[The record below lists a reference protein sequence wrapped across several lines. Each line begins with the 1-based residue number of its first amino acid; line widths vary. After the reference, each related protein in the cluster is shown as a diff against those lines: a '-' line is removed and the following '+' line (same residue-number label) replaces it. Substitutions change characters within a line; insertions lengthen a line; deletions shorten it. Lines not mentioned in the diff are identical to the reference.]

1 MKPASNT
8 RSPKSQRGAE
18 GGVVGA
24 SAKKNLVHSIAT
36 VSLESAYNEEEPQAS
51 CSEREAPTTG
61 ASSPRLSDAAYSD
74 TTASDRLS
82 SEELCL
88 SSSRSTLPG
97 HVVNASS
104 GSWAQTQGSTTL
116 RSASSTG
123 LQNLVLQGRVMTDE
137 GDRDSAANLTHSLS
151 ARQYTGPAVQPA
163 VGKDQ
168 ELLLLKSLHRSTGHS
183 GSLTA
188 RRAGKSTST
197 IVSVSPVKRQSFP
210 HSQQPQQGH
219 SPSYR
224 ASSLRQEKTDGEKK
238 TTAQRVRA
246 FPKSLANRKIH
257 TQLQGALSP
266 AVMYKYR
273 CSAGSGIQVPVNR
286 LETSPVK
293 LTNWRVSWQ
302 ELLCYNPRPYNITK
316 GFLENYT
323 VIRGMMETYIHKL
336 TDIVFE
342 DRCTAAQDKP
352 HVYHAYLLPPICP
365 HDWLTATC
373 IQCYTSEDVWLSRGA
388 WKRETVPNSGAKAET
403 MKPTNSKVIPFLPAF
418 TKEEQF
424 EQQRQYRQA
433 SANPSPDNLVAPCRL
448 YDSSTASAANKLPL
462 HLWIFLGGKDMQA
475 LDGVV
480 LAWKLLRWA
489 SEIPPSEFVEASEDV
504 EFGEA
509 PAGLQTDNSCR
520 PSGVEIYRAYHQQ
533 KRSPTQDQT
542 PQAAA
547 WACGEVPAPAE
558 AGSNKLSA
566 FGPFLYDMTGV
577 SENSKYRTAFLM
589 VDIPGYGNSSGHPSP
604 CTIRSA
610 AFQAVKHAIQELIEQ
625 HGEDS
630 IVLNILGY
638 SLGCAVA
645 CSLAAD
651 LAATFARDGIYA
663 TPSQAT
669 TQQSWA
675 NIATLDPELAWSMN
689 RASCLSKGNTDGSFD
704 EDMLTF
710 RDSFNVSMY
719 NKDGVDH
726 VCKIHGWAPSA
737 GYSGVRLAINRLIL
751 LAPFTST
758 KAMASKVAASAMGGG
773 FLSRAVSS
781 LVSKQISWDNNAQLE
796 KLLKSLKHIRENTQV
811 TAFSNFRIKI
821 LHGDKDNVIP
831 WTMGFEIFNTLAA
844 LKKNLGLKIPINFQ
858 RLHGETHATILC
870 GASERYL
877 LESCFSPYRL
887 HPAAPLAL
895 LKFYSKETQLPRCL
909 PARGMYSSTLSEVRE
924 MQMFGPQTTVN
935 TSHQHSGKTEQ
946 QQAHSV
952 RLQQSSLVNHQPQE
966 AFLSRANT
974 FGGPLSHQQQAALQ
988 LLMQQSVALS
998 PSPRRMPQE
1007 QNSGIQHSRSF
1018 AFDLG
1023 ANSLTKS
1030 FSVGIPGADNA
1041 ALMRTGSSQRY
1052 PDLPNAPLVACPS
1065 VTGSFSTITALPPAA
1080 QVYRQSHV
1088 PAGASFTR
1096 VHSQAFVSER
1106 PTASGEV
1113 SRTSQAQPLPRS

>member
-1 MKPASNT
+1 MKPSLNT
-8 RSPKSQRGAE
+8 RALKSQRSAE
-18 GGVVGA
+18 GGVAAA
-24 SAKKNLVHSIAT
+24 SKKDIVHSIAT
-36 VSLESAYNEEEPQAS
+36 VSLESAYNEEEPQAT

-61 ASSPRLSDAAYSD
+61 ASSPRLSDAACSD

-82 SEELCL
+82 SGELCL
-88 SSSRSTLPG
+88 SSSRSALVG
-97 HVVNASS
+97 HAADASC

-137 GDRDSAANLTHSLS
+137 GETEAASGLTHSLS
-151 ARQYTGPAVQPA
+151 SRQCTRPAVQPG
-163 VGKDQ
+163 VSKHQ

-188 RRAGKSTST
+188 RRAGASTTS

-219 SPSYR
+219 APSYR
-224 ASSLRQEKTDGEKK
+224 TSSTRREKADGEKK
-238 TTAQRVRA
+238 TTEQRVRA
-246 FPKSLANRKIH
+246 FPRPLANRKIF
-257 TQLQGALSP
+257 TQLQGSLSP

-293 LTNWRVSWQ
+293 LSNWRVSWQ

-323 VIRGMMETYIHKL
+323 VIRGMMESYIHKL

-342 DRCTAAQDKP
+342 DRCTATQDKP

-388 WKRETVPNSGAKAET
+388 WKREAVPNSGAKAET
-403 MKPTNSKVIPFLPAF
+403 MKPANSKVIPFLPAF

-433 SANPSPDNLVAPCRL
+433 SANPSPESFISPCRL
-448 YDSSTASAANKLPL
+448 YDSSPSSAANKLPL

-504 EFGEA
+504 DFGEA
-509 PAGLQTDNSCR
+509 PAEFHTDDSCR
-520 PSGVEIYRAYHQQ
+520 PSGVEVYRAYHQQ

-558 AGSNKLSA
+558 AGTNKLSA
-566 FGPFLYDMTGV
+566 FGPFLYDMSGV

-610 AFQAVKHAIQELIEQ
+610 VFQAVKHAIQELIEQ

-651 LAATFARDGIYA
+651 LASTFTRDGIYA
-663 TPSQAT
+663 TPSQAA

-689 RASCLSKGNTDGSFD
+689 RASCLSKGNCDGSFD

-710 RDSFNVSMY
+710 RDSFNVAMY
-719 NKDGVDH
+719 SKDSVDH
-726 VCKIHGWAPSA
+726 VCKIHGWTPSA
-737 GYSGVRLAINRLIL
+737 GYSGVRL
-751 LAPFTST
+751 S
-758 KAMASKVAASAMGGG
+758 
-773 FLSRAVSS
+773 
-781 LVSKQISWDNNAQLE
+781 
-796 KLLKSLKHIRENTQV
+796 V
-811 TAFSNFRIKI
+811 TAFNNFRIKI

-870 GASERYL
+870 GSSERYL

-887 HPAAPLAL
+887 HPAGPLAL

-924 MQMFGPQTTVN
+924 MQMFGPQTASN
-935 TSHQHSGKTEQ
+935 TSQKQSARTEH
-946 QQAHSV
+946 QQAHSL
-952 RLQQSSLVNHQPQE
+952 RIQQSSLVNHPQQE

-998 PSPRRMPQE
+998 HSPGRMPPE
-1007 QNSGIQHSRSF
+1007 QNSRLQHSRSF
-1018 AFDLG
+1018 GLELG
-1023 ANSLTKS
+1023 GNSLTKS
-1030 FSVGIPGADNA
+1030 FSVGLPGAGTVLSD
-1041 ALMRTGSSQRY
+1041 
-1052 PDLPNAPLVACPS
+1052 
-1065 VTGSFSTITALPPAA
+1065 TA
-1080 QVYRQSHV
+1080 HD
-1088 PAGASFTR
+1088 
-1096 VHSQAFVSER
+1096 
-1106 PTASGEV
+1106 
-1113 SRTSQAQPLPRS
+1113 

>member
-1 MKPASNT
+1 MKPSSNT
-8 RSPKSQRGAE
+8 RSLKSQRGAE
-18 GGVVGA
+18 GGVAA
-24 SAKKNLVHSIAT
+24 SSKTDLAHSIAT
-36 VSLESAYNEEEPQAS
+36 VSLESAYNEEEPQAT
-51 CSEREAPTTG
+51 CAEREAPTTG

-97 HVVNASS
+97 HVAGASS
-104 GSWAQTQGSTTL
+104 GSWAQTQGTTAL
-116 RSASSTG
+116 RSASSAG

-137 GDRDSAANLTHSLS
+137 GDRESAANLSHSLS
-151 ARQYTGPAVQPA
+151 ARQFTRPAVQPA

-168 ELLLLKSLHRSTGHS
+168 ELLLLKALHRSSGHS

-188 RRAGKSTST
+188 RRAGKSTNS
-197 IVSVSPVKRQSFP
+197 IVSVSPVKRQSLP

-224 ASSLRQEKTDGEKK
+224 ASSTRQEKGDGK
-238 TTAQRVRA
+238 TTAQRIRA
-246 FPKSLANRKIH
+246 FPKSLANRKIL
-257 TQLQGALSP
+257 TQL
-266 AVMYKYR
+266 
-273 CSAGSGIQVPVNR
+273 NR

-342 DRCTAAQDKP
+342 DRCTATQDKP

-388 WKRETVPNSGAKAET
+388 WKRETVPNTGAKAET

-433 SANPSPDNLVAPCRL
+433 SATSSPDNLISPCRL
-448 YDSSTASAANKLPL
+448 YDSSPASAANKLPL

-504 EFGEA
+504 DFGEA
-509 PAGLQTDNSCR
+509 PAGLQTDNFCR

-542 PQAAA
+542 PLAAA

-566 FGPFLYDMTGV
+566 FGPFLYDMAGV

-610 AFQAVKHAIQELIEQ
+610 VFQAVKHAIQELIEH

-651 LAATFARDGIYA
+651 LASTFARDGIYA
-663 TPSQAT
+663 TPSQAA

-689 RASCLSKGNTDGSFD
+689 RASCSSKGNSDGSFD
-704 EDMLTF
+704 DDMLTF
-710 RDSFNVSMY
+710 RDSFNVAMY
-719 NKDGVDH
+719 SKDGVDH
-726 VCKIHGWAPSA
+726 VCKIHGWTPSA
-737 GYSGVRLAINRLIL
+737 GYSGVRLEINRLIL

-781 LVSKQISWDNNAQLE
+781 LVSKQISWDNNVQLE
-796 KLLKSLKHIRENTQV
+796 KLLKSLKHLRENTQV
-811 TAFSNFRIKI
+811 TAFTNFRIRI

-870 GASERYL
+870 GSSERYL

-924 MQMFGPQTTVN
+924 MQMFGPQTTAS
-935 TSHQHSGKTEQ
+935 TSQQHSGKTEQ
-946 QQAHSV
+946 QPAHSV
-952 RLQQSSLVNHQPQE
+952 RVQQSSLVNHQPQE
-966 AFLSRANT
+966 VFLSRANT

-988 LLMQQSVALS
+988 LLMQQSIALS
-998 PSPRRMPQE
+998 TSPRRMPPE
-1007 QNSGIQHSRSF
+1007 QSSGIQHSRSF
-1018 AFDLG
+1018 GFELG

-1030 FSVGIPGADNA
+1030 FSVGVSGTGA
-1041 ALMRTGSSQRY
+1041 
-1052 PDLPNAPLVACPS
+1052 
-1065 VTGSFSTITALPPAA
+1065 
-1080 QVYRQSHV
+1080 
-1088 PAGASFTR
+1088 
-1096 VHSQAFVSER
+1096 AFE
-1106 PTASGEV
+1106 
-1113 SRTSQAQPLPRS
+1113 